1 VNDPA
6 DPRASTAPAL
16 ETARLRLDALTPGDA
31 EALHAFY
38 RDPEAMRYMPE
49 PPHADLARTRARIA
63 RDLATMR
70 RHLWAVRLRDGG
82 DLVGVVGYL
91 AGTRHPGLGYLIHPA
106 HWGRGYAGEAV
117 AAALEHGFDVLGFDR
132 VELWIDERNRAS
144 RRVAEKLGFRQ
155 RSSLQ
160 QRYAHRDE
168 AHTMLVYGILVEA
181 YRGEPIPIRPNVHAA
196 EPVLMVHDVAAA
208 VVFYRDR
215 LGFGVDFVFGDGPDG
230 PDHAGVS
237 LGDWSGAMATLQ
249 LTRVPREREI
259 RPAGY
264 LYLLV
269 GHGLDDL
276 YERVRRAGVEIA
288 GEPETFPW
296 GMREFGVK
304 DPEGHVLR
312 FGQPT

>member
-1 VNDPA
+1 VNDPT
-6 DPRASTAPAL
+6 DPRAATVPVL
-16 ETARLRLDALTPGDA
+16 DTARLRLDALTLGDA

-38 RDPEAMRYMPE
+38 RDPEAMRFMPE
-49 PPHADLARTRARIA
+49 PPHADPAQTRDQLARH
-63 RDLATMR
+63 LAVTG

-82 DLVGVVGYL
+82 DLVGTVGYL
-91 AGTRHPGLGYLIHPA
+91 AGTRHPGLGYLILPDR
-106 HWGRGYAGEAV
+106 WGRGYAGEAV
-117 AAALEHGFDVLGFDR
+117 GAAIDHGCGALGFDR

-144 RRVAEKLGFRQ
+144 RRVAEKLGFRL
-155 RSSLQ
+155 RSALR
-160 QRYAHRDE
+160 QRYGHRDE
-168 AHTMLVYGILVEA
+168 AHTMLVYGMFAEER
-181 YRGEPIPIRPNVHAA
+181 RGDAPPHRPSVHAA

-208 VVFYRDR
+208 VAFYCDQ

-259 RPAGY
+259 QPAGY

-276 YERVRRAGVEIA
+276 YERVRAAGVEIA

-296 GMREFGVK
+296 GMREFGVR
-304 DPEGHVLR
+304 DLQRHVLR
-312 FGQPT
+312 FGQPV